1 VTGPD
6 APRRGDG
13 TSVERFIDDRAHRIL
28 ERMPAG
34 RLSCWLVELAVFT
47 LKQGWACVFG
57 TAMLAVLFAT
67 ALWYPDGVA
76 LARNDFVTLAA
87 VAIQVLMVVFRLE
100 TLRELRVIVLFHV
113 VGTGMELFKTSVGS
127 WIYEGDGVLHLLNVP
142 LYSGFMYASVG
153 SYLVRVYR
161 LFDLRFE
168 RYPRRWVTAILAVL
182 IYVNFFSHHYIWDA
196 RWVLL
201 LGVLAVFGP
210 CMMHFRIFR
219 ARLRMPL
226 VVAFTLVAL
235 FIWVAENVAT
245 WSRAW
250 SYPNQEDGWELV
262 SIAKLGSWL
271 LLMIISVVL
280 VAWVYPPRGLDAP
293 VTRSGPVGAE
303 GERPG
308 RWYPDPVPASEAL
321 TTQRNDD
328 SFESVWDEL
337 QWRGLVQLSTDAEE
351 LKRLLDGPPITYY
364 CGFDPTAPSLHLGNL
379 VQLLLMRRLQLAGH
393 KPLGL
398 VGGSTGLIGDPKPT
412 AERTLNTKD
421 TVAEWVGYL
430 QGQVAR
436 FLSFEGDNA
445 ARLVNNLDW
454 TAPLSAID
462 FLRDIGK
469 HYRVGT
475 MLKKDAVSARLN
487 SSEGISYSEFSYQ
500 ILQGLDYLELYR
512 TYGCVLQTGGSDQW
526 GNLTSG
532 TDLIRK
538 AEGVGV
544 HAIGT
549 PLITNTDGTKFG
561 KSEGNAV
568 WLDPAL
574 TSPYAFYQFWLNTD
588 DADVIDRL
596 KVFTFLTR
604 AELGELEDAVATE
617 PFKREAQKRLAF
629 EVTTLV
635 HGEAATR
642 AAIAASAALFGQG
655 ELAELDAATLEA
667 ALRELPNTTSPPD
680 ALVTQLLVD
689 TGLTSSLGESRRA
702 IDQGGVYLNNVP
714 VESSDAV
721 ITPGDLHHGMAVLR
735 RGKKALAGIFVQ

>member
-1 VTGPD
+1 VTDPS

-13 TSVERFIDDRAHRIL
+13 TSVERFIDERAHRIL
-28 ERMPAG
+28 QRLPASRMAKV
-34 RLSCWLVELAVFT
+34 LVELAVFV

-57 TAMLAVLFAT
+57 GAMLALLFAT
-67 ALWYPDGVA
+67 ALWYPDGAA

-100 TLRELRVIVLFHV
+100 TLRELRVIILFHI

-168 RYPRRWVTAILAVL
+168 RYPRRWITALLAVL
-182 IYVNFFSHHYIWDA
+182 IYVNFFSHHYVWDA
-196 RWVLL
+196 RWLL
-201 LGVLAVFGP
+201 LLAVAVVFGP

-226 VVAFTLVAL
+226 VVAFLLVAT
-235 FIWVAENVAT
+235 FIWVAENIAT

-250 SYPNQEDGWELV
+250 SYPDQVDGWQLV

-280 VAWVYPPRGLDAP
+280 VTWVYPPRGLDSVVPGRHA
-293 VTRSGPVGAE
+293 
-303 GERPG
+303 G
-308 RWYPDPVPASEAL
+308 RWYPDPVPASETL
-321 TTQRNDD
+321 NDQRNDD
-328 SFESVWDEL
+328 TFESVWDEV
-337 QWRGLVQLSTDAEE
+337 QWRGLVQLSTDEAE
-351 LKRLLDGPPITYY
+351 LKALLSGPPITYY

-379 VQLLLMRRLQLAGH
+379 VQLLLMRRFQLAGH

-430 QGQVAR
+430 QEQVAK

-454 TAPLSAID
+454 TAPMSAID
-462 FLRDIGK
+462 FLRDVGK

-487 SSEGISYSEFSYQ
+487 SSEGISYTEFSYQ
-500 ILQGLDYLELYR
+500 ILQGLDYLELFR

-538 AEGVGV
+538 AEGATA

-549 PLITNTDGTKFG
+549 PLITNSDGTKFG

-588 DADVIDRL
+588 DADVVDRL

-604 AELGELEDAVATE
+604 AEIEALADAVAAD
-617 PFKREAQKRLAF
+617 PARRAAQQRLAV
-629 EVTTLV
+629 EATTLV
-635 HGEAATR
+635 HGAAAAQ

-655 ELAELDAATLEA
+655 QLGKLDAATLES
-667 ALRELPNTTSPPD
+667 ALRELPHTTATPG

-689 TGLTSSLGESRRA
+689 TGLTSSLGEARRA
-702 IDQGGVYLNNVP
+702 IAQGGVYLDNAP
-714 VESSDAV
+714 VESADAV
-721 ITPGDLHHGMAVLR
+721 LPPSAHDRGMAVLR
-735 RGKKALAGIFVQ
+735 RGKKTLAGVFVE